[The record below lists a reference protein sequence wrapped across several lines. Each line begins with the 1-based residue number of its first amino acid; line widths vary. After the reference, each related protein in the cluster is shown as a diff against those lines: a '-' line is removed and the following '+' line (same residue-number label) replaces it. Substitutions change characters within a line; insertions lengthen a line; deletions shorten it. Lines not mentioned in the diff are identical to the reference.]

1 MDLGRVSILESQ
13 NVFKDT
19 ILFNINKVKVS
30 LQAKGGGTVSFLITV
45 PDGIQ
50 GQCHAMPASPM
61 GYNRSTC
68 CSGGWV
74 GPTAGL
80 DGWEKRK
87 SLAPSGV
94 QSLNCPVCNV
104 FTPTMLSWPLIYHS
118 CCWSIL
124 WHKQIKSKHSTKYIC
139 GNTHMSSHLFPLF
152 SPPFHLTALLP
163 LSAHQ
168 SINRP
173 RPQKLN
179 HHSKALS
186 RSLLLDSRRPE

>member
-124 WHKQIKSKHSTKYIC
+124 WHKQKKVNIPQSTFVGTPTCHHI
-139 GNTHMSSHLFPLF
+139 SFPYSVLHF
-152 SPPFHLTALLP
+152 TSQ
-163 LSAHQ
+163 LSFLCLHT
-168 SINRP
+168 NP
-173 RPQKLN
+173 
-179 HHSKALS
+179 
-186 RSLLLDSRRPE
+186 